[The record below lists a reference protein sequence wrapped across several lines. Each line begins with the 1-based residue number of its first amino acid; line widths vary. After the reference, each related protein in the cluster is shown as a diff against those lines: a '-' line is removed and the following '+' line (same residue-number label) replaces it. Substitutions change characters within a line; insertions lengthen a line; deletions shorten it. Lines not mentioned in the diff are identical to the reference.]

1 MLNTVKLKNFRQHTD
16 RVVEF
21 TPGINTI
28 RGANEAGKSAM
39 LEAIQYA
46 LFGSRAL
53 TLSLEDSVTWGEDLK
68 TMKVEVTITIDGK
81 VYTFKRSTCGAEVM
95 LDGNVFCTG
104 QKEVSLL
111 ATKLLGADGAMAKN
125 LLMASQGAIKGALA
139 QGSAA
144 LSSLIEDLA
153 GFSTFDQILEA
164 ASSQLALGSPGM
176 LEERLKG
183 ATATLA
189 AATESLPPKPDE
201 KAHNSAVLTLCAK
214 AIAIEEDLPA
224 ITDRVERSVQAWQDA
239 SALFLKKDAL
249 RLAVTN
255 TERDLDN
262 AKDQVER
269 LAPEAHK
276 TFDLG
281 TLGILE
287 KRVTYAEDYSKL
299 VEAYRL
305 WSSLPEGPRFAGTID
320 EFQVALEKAVTAH
333 MGANLELGQLEKQVH
348 GATSR
353 RMNHDKCDKCGQDIT
368 HLESVLKVNA
378 DVDAELKA
386 LGPKLKDAAA
396 AVAEAKGAAAA
407 LTLIRT
413 HADRIQPVINKTHHY
428 VTLDESTYPPTL
440 TWSGDVPTG
449 EAPDL
454 AHARKQ
460 LANAEGSLKALEA
473 AQAQYRFALT
483 VVAKAETSHAAS
495 VKAHAE
501 FEAPSA
507 DDIIRLTDE
516 KDSALVAQTTYREEI
531 ILINQEVA
539 NLKSAHNTASTIWS
553 SAHARI
559 TDAEKVIAD
568 CQKDLDSLAFN
579 NGLIKKLRSIR
590 PLVANKLWSTVLAS
604 VSVMFSQIRGEES
617 WVTKEKDG
625 FKVNGHTAEGLSGS
639 AKDALGAAIRCTLM
653 RTFLP
658 QCGLLIL
665 DEPCSAM
672 SEERT
677 ESMLGF
683 LKSVDFQ
690 QTLLVSHEEV
700 SESVADNLI
709 QL

>member
-1 MLNTVKLKNFRQHTD
+1 MLNTLKLKNFRQHTD

-39 LEAIQYA
+39 LDAIQYA

-68 TMKVEVTITIDGK
+68 TMKVEVTLTIDGK
-81 VYTFKRSTCGAEVM
+81 AYTFKRSTCGAEVM

-201 KAHNSAVLTLCAK
+201 KAHVTAQIELANKLGTIESSIPALVEVARRTDEAWKAASSLYLKKNELDVNVTRALSTLAGSK
-214 AIAIEEDLPA
+214 K
-224 ITDRVERSVQAWQDA
+224 QA
-239 SALFLKKDAL
+239 SAL
-249 RLAVTN
+249 AV
-255 TERDLDN
+255 
-262 AKDQVER
+262 
-269 LAPEAHK
+269 EAHR
-276 TFDLG
+276 TFDMG
-281 TLGILE
+281 TLDIL
-287 KRVTYAEDYSKL
+287 KQRVKFAEDYGKL
-299 VEAYRL
+299 STAHKL
-305 WSSLPEGPRFAGTID
+305 FLSLPEAPRYSGPIEEYQTARDQFSVDLRTATAELTAIN
-320 EFQVALEKAVTAH
+320 EKTLSAA
-333 MGANLELGQLEKQVH
+333 A
-348 GATSR
+348 R
-353 RMNHDKCDKCGQDIT
+353 RMNHDKCDKCGQDIS
-368 HLESVLKVNA
+368 HLDSVVNTNA
-378 DVDAELKA
+378 EVDAELKVLA
-386 LGPKLKDAAA
+386 PKHKAAETLVA
-396 AVAEAKGAAAA
+396 EGKGAVAA
-407 LTLIRT
+407 LDMIRA
-413 HADRIQPVINKTHHY
+413 HADSIQPTLNKIHPY
-428 VTLDESTYPPTL
+428 VTLDESTYPATVTWASEVPTD
-440 TWSGDVPTG
+440 DVPDLVHAQGQLG
-449 EAPDL
+449 EAHANVKAIEAAKAKFDL
-454 AHARKQ
+454 ATEQA
-460 LANAEGSLKALEA
+460 AAAE
-473 AQAQYRFALT
+473 RI
-483 VVAKAETSHAAS
+483 HAAA

-501 FEAPSA
+501 FEAPDA
-507 DDIIRLTDE
+507 ETIISLTE
-516 KDSALVAQTTYREEI
+516 AKDNAVLMLGAAKGDVL
-531 ILINQEVA
+531 LINQEIGRMQQA
-539 NLKSAHNTASTIWS
+539 YESATAIWS

-579 NGLIKKLRSIR
+579 NALLKRIRQIR

-665 DEPCSAM
+665 DEPCAAM

-690 QTLLVSHEEV
+690 QTLLVSHETV
-700 SESVADNLI
+700 SESIADNLI

>member
-68 TMKVEVTITIDGK
+68 TMKVEVTLTIDGK
-81 VYTFKRSTCGAEVM
+81 IYTFKRSTCGAEVM

-201 KAHNSAVLTLCAK
+201 KAHVAAQIELANKLGTIESSIPVLVEVARRTDEAWK
-214 AIAIEEDLPA
+214 A
-224 ITDRVERSVQAWQDA
+224 A
-239 SALFLKKDAL
+239 SSLFLKKDAL

-305 WSSLPEGPRFAGTID
+305 WSSLPEGPRFAGTI
-320 EFQVALEKAVTAH
+320 EEYKAVREDFADFQRRDTA
-333 MGANLELGQLEKQVH
+333 ELSTINEKILS
-348 GATSR
+348 AAAR
-353 RMNHDKCDKCGQDIT
+353 RMNHDRCDKCGQDIS
-368 HLESVLKVNA
+368 HLDSVVKTNA
-378 DVDAELKA
+378 EVDTELKA
-386 LGPKLKDAAA
+386 LSPKREKAEASLVNSRA
-396 AVAEAKGAAAA
+396 AVAA
-407 LTLIRT
+407 LDLIRA

-440 TWSGDVPTG
+440 TWSGDVPTAEG
-449 EAPDL
+449 PDL

-460 LANAEGSLKALEA
+460 LANAEWSLKTLEA

-483 VVAKAETSHAAS
+483 VVAKAEISHAAS

-501 FEAPSA
+501 FEAPDA
-507 DDIIRLTDE
+507 DTIISLTE
-516 KDSALVAQTTYREEI
+516 AKDHAVLSLGGARGDVL
-531 ILINQEVA
+531 LINQEIGRMQQA
-539 NLKSAHNTASTIWS
+539 YNTATAIWS

-579 NGLIKKLRSIR
+579 NALLKRIRQIR

-665 DEPCSAM
+665 DEPCAAM